1 MRTRAMPTLSY
12 RTSDGACHR
21 VLVATV
27 GDCPLVIDVADRDAR
42 LVDRLDAPGEGPEAA
57 GPAAAAGIRPSS
69 RRPAAAHSP
78 AAVYRRQCSVAGR
91 PLHGPAAPRVAL
103 AQVRHGRAL
112 AA

>member
-1 MRTRAMPTLSY
+1 MRARTMTALNY
-12 RTSDGACHR
+12 RTSDGGCHR

-27 GDCPLVIDVADRDAR
+27 GGYPLVLDIADSDGDAR

-57 GPAAAAGIRPSS
+57 AALAAD
-69 RRPAAAHSP
+69 
-78 AAVYRRQCSVAGR
+78 YCRQCSLARR

-103 AQVRHGRAL
+103 THARRGRAI

>member
-1 MRTRAMPTLSY
+1 MMPSLSY
-12 RTSDGACHR
+12 RTSDGGCHR

-27 GDCPLVIDVADRDAR
+27 GGYPLVLDVVDGDAR

-57 GPAAAAGIRPSS
+57 AALAAD
-69 RRPAAAHSP
+69 
-78 AAVYRRQCSVAGR
+78 YCRQCSVAQR

-103 AQVRHGRAL
+103 SRMRRGRAI

>member
-1 MRTRAMPTLSY
+1 MAALSY
-12 RTSDGACHR
+12 RTSDGGCHR

-27 GDCPLVIDVADRDAR
+27 GGCPLVLDVAEDDAR

-57 GPAAAAGIRPSS
+57 AALAAD
-69 RRPAAAHSP
+69 
-78 AAVYRRQCSVAGR
+78 YCRQCSVARR

-103 AQVRHGRAL
+103 SRGRRGRAI